1 MMNIKRFYKKMNII
15 IKEIN
20 YEKYTHYIHQIK
32 YTQLKFLMGGY
43 NIHPIKYPLNTP
55 N

>member
-20 YEKYTHYIHQIK
+20 YEYIHIIHQIK
-32 YTQLKFLMGGY
+32 YTQL
-43 NIHPIKYPLNTP
+43 NIF
-55 N
+55 

>member
-20 YEKYTHYIHQIK
+20 YE
-32 YTQLKFLMGGY
+32 Y
-43 NIHPIKYPLNTP
+43 NHPIKHTQSNTP
-55 N
+55 YKYFLIYFLMCPL

>member
-20 YEKYTHYIHQIK
+20 YEIITHP
-32 YTQLKFLMGGY
+32 LKNY
-43 NIHPIKYPLNTP
+43 YK
-55 N
+55 